1 MCRDAH
7 PATTGVFYQSL
18 TAQGGLPLRERRTNG
33 DEIAAR
39 RPQDGLF
46 ERIGRG
52 DSGNVTDAK
61 EWNFPIGV
69 SSVTGISPVFYPSST
84 TGGSLTDVPRE
95 SRE

>member
-1 MCRDAH
+1 M
-7 PATTGVFYQSL
+7 
-18 TAQGGLPLRERRTNG
+18 RERRTNG

-46 ERIGRG
+46 ERIGRS

-61 EWNFPIGV
+61 GLNFPIGV
-69 SSVTGISPVFYPSST
+69 SSVTEISPVFYPSST